1 MKGYSRILKS
11 KKYEEGED
19 LCGYKPIYIVKNI
32 KTIKSKPWYEDDI
45 ILDPKGYFLIRIYE
59 GKIQAGLVNKKN
71 EMIKIIEW
79 KKAVDLLHEIIKR
92 KMISRLD
99 HAYYM
104 GMKLE
109 RAEYCLKNKKKF
121 IQ

>member
-1 MKGYSRILKS
+1 MEKYAKVLQS
-11 KKYEEGED
+11 KKYKEDKD
-19 LCGYKPIYIVKNI
+19 LCGYKPVYIIRNI
-32 KTIKSKPWYEDDI
+32 KTIKARSWSEDDI
-45 ILDPKGYFLIRIYE
+45 NLDPKGYFLIRIYKN
-59 GKIQAGLVNKKN
+59 KIQAGLVNKKN
-71 EMIKIIEW
+71 EMIKIIEG
-79 KKAVDLLHEIIKR
+79 KKATDILHEIIKR

-104 GMKLE
+104 GIKLE

>member
-1 MKGYSRILKS
+1 MEKYSQILKS
-11 KKYEEGED
+11 KKYKEDKD
-19 LCGYKPIYIVKNI
+19 LCGYKPVYIIKNI
-32 KTIKSKPWYEDDI
+32 KTIKAKSWNEDNI
-45 ILDPKGYFLIRIYE
+45 KLDPKGYFLIRLYE

-71 EMIKIIEW
+71 EMVKIIEG
-79 KKAVDLLHEIIKR
+79 KKAVDILHEIIKR

-109 RAEYCLKNKKKF
+109 RAEHCLKNKKKF

>member
-1 MKGYSRILKS
+1 MKKYSRVLKS
-11 KKYEEGED
+11 KKFKEGKD
-19 LCGYKPIYIVKNI
+19 LCGYKPIYIIKRI
-32 KTIKSKPWYEDDI
+32 KTIKAKPWNEDNI
-45 ILDPKGYFLIRIYE
+45 KLDPKGYFLIRIYKN
-59 GKIQAGLVNKKN
+59 KIQAGWVNKNN
-71 EMIKIIEW
+71 EMIRIIEGA
-79 KKAVDLLHEIIKR
+79 KSTDILHEIIKR

-121 IQ
+121 VQ

>member
-1 MKGYSRILKS
+1 MEKYSKVLNS
-11 KKYEEGED
+11 KKYKEGKD
-19 LCGYKPIYIVKNI
+19 LCGYKPVYIVKGI
-32 KTIKSKPWYEDDI
+32 KTIKAKPWNENSI
-45 ILDPKGYFLIRIYE
+45 KLDPKGYFLIRLYE

-71 EMIKIIEW
+71 EMIKIIEG
-79 KKAVDLLHEIIKR
+79 KKAVDILHEIIKK

-121 IQ
+121 VQ

>member
-1 MKGYSRILKS
+1 MKEYSQILKS
-11 KKYEEGED
+11 KKYKEGKD
-19 LCGYKPIYIVKNI
+19 LCGYKPIYIIRNI
-32 KTIKSKPWYEDDI
+32 KTIKAKSWNEDNI
-45 ILDPKGYFLIRIYE
+45 KLDPKGYFLIRVFK

-71 EMIKIIEW
+71 EMVKIIEGN
-79 KKAVDLLHEIIKR
+79 KAVDILHELIKR

-104 GMKLE
+104 GLKLE

-121 IQ
+121 VQ